1 MTFNKKQALNSIRQ
15 LLGIQTLGVLATQG
29 KKYPYSTLVGFAA
42 SDDLKTLFFAT
53 IRDTRKY
60 QNIQMHSQ
68 VSMLIDSRTNQ
79 VQDFKDAQALTV
91 LGSARDEKG
100 PFYRENEALYLEK
113 HPYLKDFLQNPNCAF
128 MRLDIDKYIMVDRFQ
143 EVIEIE
149 LT

>member
-1 MTFNKKQALNSIRQ
+1 MIYDKKQALHSIQQ
-15 LLGIQTLGVLATQG
+15 LLKLQSLGVLATQG

-68 VSMLIDSRTNQ
+68 VSMLIDSRSNQ
-79 VQDFKDAQALTV
+79 VKDFKDAQALTV
-91 LGSARDEKG
+91 LGSARDEEGSFLRK
-100 PFYRENEALYLEK
+100 NEALYLQK
-113 HPYLKDFLQNPNCAF
+113 HPYLREFLKDPNCAF
-128 MRLDIDKYIMVDRFQ
+128 MRLDVHKYIIVNRFQ

-149 LT
+149 LS